1 MRVKAILNI
10 FVLLV
15 LVTIS
20 LFSKSQVLFSP
31 KDKITNYLIKRIN
44 SSKKN
49 IYVAVYM
56 LTDKKIAQALINAKR
71 KRDIDVQVI
80 TDQTCL
86 EYKHGKVDMLKN
98 ANIDVFVYKNNL
110 KRKKRP
116 DKIMHNKFAI
126 FDNIVWTGSFNW
138 TSQANYQNK
147 ENVLMTDDPLILKRY
162 QDQFELLKQRCVKQA
177 IYVFAK
183 KKTKM
188 QKAQEKTNAFK
199 DKLVDFFKNIR
210 KKNRV

>member
-1 MRVKAILNI
+1 MRVTAVFYNFI
-10 FVLLV
+10 FLIFIVF
-15 LVTIS
+15 S
-20 LFSKSQVLFSP
+20 LSSKSQVLFSP

-49 IYVAVYM
+49 IYIAVYM
-56 LTDKKIAQALINAKR
+56 LTDKKIAQALVDAKN
-71 KRDIDVQVI
+71 KRDLDVQVI

-110 KRKKRP
+110 KNKKRP
-116 DKIMHNKFAI
+116 SKLMHNKFAI
-126 FDNIVWTGSFNW
+126 FDNILWTGSFNW
-138 TSQANYQNK
+138 TVQANHQNK
-147 ENVLMTDDPLILKRY
+147 ENVLLTDDPDILKKY
-162 QDQFELLKQRCVKQA
+162 KDQFELLKQRCVKQA

-188 QKAQEKTNAFK
+188 QKAQEKTTLFK
-199 DKLVDFFKNIR
+199 DRLIDFFKSIR
-210 KKNRV
+210 AKNRS